1 MSSGLKSRV
10 AKLHANSISDVSSEI
25 VIKRGDVVARRV
37 LHGTNPGKIIRI
49 MVGEESSF
57 F

>member
-49 MVGEESSF
+49 MVKL
-57 F
+57 